1 MNPDEV
7 TWEAEHSDGETL
19 RSADGALY
27 KDINRETLATFR
39 LLHKGESLF
48 AVKPQPGTI
57 LTYRRRTSIV
67 NEHATVQYIVGNFPH
82 GDVTVLDTVTGE
94 LHVGR
99 FEDEHPSADFSFPEL
114 LEEEQRGFCGS

>member
-7 TWEAEHSDGETL
+7 TWEAEYSDGETL

-27 KDINRETLATFR
+27 KDIDRGKLALFR
-39 LLHKGESLF
+39 LMLQDQPLF
-48 AVKPQPGTI
+48 AMKPQPGTVLI
-57 LTYRRRTSIV
+57 YRRRTSIV

-82 GDVTVLDTVTGE
+82 GDVIVLDTVTGE
-94 LHVGR
+94 LHAGR

-114 LEEEQRGFCGS
+114 LEEEQRGFCGN